1 MQINLNQPRTFFLV
15 AKEKNI
21 TTAANALHIT
31 QPAVIMQ
38 MKAFEKN
45 LDAKLLRK
53 YGKELQLTDIVLPRN
68 AEPCLLA
75 REFLLLTEKD
85 S

>member
-1 MQINLNQPRTFFLV
+1 
-15 AKEKNI
+15 
-21 TTAANALHIT
+21 
-31 QPAVIMQ
+31 MQ
-38 MKAFEKN
+38 MNPFEKN

-68 AEPCLLA
+68 AEPCPLA
-75 REFLLLTEKD
+75 QAFLLLTEKD